1 MALPTQRFQVSVVVT
16 LTMAAPRLGTRLVQ
30 RVVLAEPETEIR
42 QDLELAQQSQAQP
55 SLTVAVAHHGTH
67 RPGRVLLQQPTGV
80 SVVMVAT
87 KHLQCEVMTVVQ
99 EL

>member
-16 LTMAAPRLGTRLVQ
+16 LTMAEPRLGTRLVQ
-30 RVVLAEPETEIR
+30 RVVLVVPETEIR
-42 QDLELAQQSQAQP
+42 QDLELAQQSQAQS
-55 SLTVAVAHHGTH
+55 SLTVAVARLGTH
-67 RPGRVLLQQPTGV
+67 RLGQMLPQRPTEG

-87 KHLQCEVMTVVQ
+87 RHLPCEVMTVVQ